1 MHEKTEQ
8 KNIIYWILAIVVAFY
23 SGSAVSV
30 ISSTYRNSIIYVA
43 AFVVV
48 IRVLEHGFRVSK
60 SLRTVFLLLFSVM
73 ILITAIASNYST
85 FYLRIFATIYVAYEI
100 SEKVDGSILIDVYI
114 KFMTFVTVLA
124 LAGYFAVNVLGL
136 GDKLPKFTNLNDV
149 AYRGILLFNY
159 IERIPERN
167 CALFWEPG
175 LFATA
180 LTFALIFEMIYVN
193 HKSIPRM
200 ILFVAGIITANS
212 TAGYVML
219 ALLFVLAS
227 LKIEPKQKLLKVL
240 LSFIQIMVVIIAIV
254 TFLNLDKILL
264 ASGLSQNEMF
274 AKLMSGTLSESQ
286 RGRAVQDSFSLFLD
300 SPIWGNGIVKI
311 SQSMNYI
318 ADTATSIYAMSIF
331 GFLGCGYSL
340 FFIVGGLKQRRVN
353 LMTRVVLIII
363 ILGILN
369 KEPHIDMLFTWI
381 FGFFLLKVA
390 EEDRNE
396 SNGGNENVCI

>member
-1 MHEKTEQ
+1 MHEKAEQ
-8 KNIIYWILAIVVAFY
+8 KNIIYWILAIVIAFY
-23 SGSAVSV
+23 SGSAVGI
-30 ISSTYRNSIIYVA
+30 ISSTYRNSIIYA
-43 AFVVV
+43 AALVFA
-48 IRVLEHGFRVSK
+48 IRVLERGFSISK
-60 SLRTVFLLLFSVM
+60 SLRTAFFAFFAVM
-73 ILITAIASNYST
+73 ILITTVATQYAT
-85 FYLRIFATIYVAYEI
+85 FYLRVFATIYLAYEV
-100 SEKVDGSILIDVYI
+100 SERFDYKILIDIYRS
-114 KFMTFVTVLA
+114 FMTFVTSLA
-124 LAGYFAVNVLGL
+124 LIGYFAVNVIGI
-136 GDKLPKFTNLNDV
+136 GNELPKFTNINGEV
-149 AYRGILLFNY
+149 YRGIGLFNF
-159 IERIPERN
+159 IERLPERN

-193 HKSIPRM
+193 RKSVFRI

-219 ALLFVLAS
+219 VLLLVLAS
-227 LKIEPKQKLLKVL
+227 LKIEPKQKLLRIL
-240 LSFIQIMVVIIAIV
+240 LSFAQITVVIIAIAA
-254 TFLNLDKILL
+254 FMNLDKILI
-264 ASGLSQNEMF
+264 ASGLSQNGTF

-286 RGRAVQDSFSLFLD
+286 RGRAIQDSFSLFLD

-311 SQSMNYI
+311 SQNMNYI

-331 GFLGCGYSL
+331 GFLGGGYSL

-363 ILGILN
+363 IFGILN
-369 KEPHIDMLFTWI
+369 KEPHIDLLFTWI

-396 SNGGNENVCI
+396 IVEVI

>member
-1 MHEKTEQ
+1 MHEKTEL

-60 SLRTVFLLLFSVM
+60 SLRTVFLLFFSVM

-193 HKSIPRM
+193 HKSI
-200 ILFVAGIITANS
+200 ICDWNYNCKLYSWIC
-212 TAGYVML
+212 YVGSIVC
-219 ALLFVLAS
+219 FG
-227 LKIEPKQKLLKVL
+227 EPKNRTQAK
-240 LSFIQIMVVIIAIV
+240 IV
-254 TFLNLDKILL
+254 
-264 ASGLSQNEMF
+264 
-274 AKLMSGTLSESQ
+274 ES
-286 RGRAVQDSFSLFLD
+286 S
-300 SPIWGNGIVKI
+300 
-311 SQSMNYI
+311 
-318 ADTATSIYAMSIF
+318 
-331 GFLGCGYSL
+331 
-340 FFIVGGLKQRRVN
+340 
-353 LMTRVVLIII
+353 I
-363 ILGILN
+363 ILYPNYGCYN
-369 KEPHIDMLFTWI
+369 CNSNFFE
-381 FGFFLLKVA
+381 FG
-390 EEDRNE
+390 
-396 SNGGNENVCI
+396 